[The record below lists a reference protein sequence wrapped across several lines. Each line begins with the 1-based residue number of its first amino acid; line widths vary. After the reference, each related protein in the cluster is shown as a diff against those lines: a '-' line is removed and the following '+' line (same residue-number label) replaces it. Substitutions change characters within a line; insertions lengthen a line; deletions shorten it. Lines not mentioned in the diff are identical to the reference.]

1 MFLKYALK
9 EFQWLCA
16 SEKKDYFC
24 AREENVKIRCAP
36 TWILTDLASD
46 GRVGVILSVITSRK
60 EGQQKNKN
68 VK

>member
-1 MFLKYALK
+1 MLLKYALK

-16 SEKKDYFC
+16 SEKKTTF
-24 AREENVKIRCAP
+24 ALVKKMCAP

>member
-1 MFLKYALK
+1 MLLKYALK

-46 GRVGVILSVITSRK
+46 GRVGVFCLSLPHARK
-60 EGQQKNKN
+60 GNKRT
-68 VK
+68 KT

>member
-1 MFLKYALK
+1 M
-9 EFQWLCA
+9 
-16 SEKKDYFC
+16 D
-24 AREENVKIRCAP
+24 
-36 TWILTDLASD
+36 WILTDLASD